1 MDDMGAATGTTPK
14 RKVFL
19 RSTTDYIF
27 KENRAAGIRGRS
39 RLENPSRRRRG
50 NQQVHSMKLTW
61 HQALKVEIPLPGL
74 DERLR
79 WMYEAVYRF

>member
-50 NQQVHSMKLTW
+50 KITGSLSEVDL
-61 HQALKVEIPLPGL
+61 APGTQG
-74 DERLR
+74 
-79 WMYEAVYRF
+79 